1 MTTTQAIEDLE
12 ARLSHLHPEEYSPG
26 TAKIMQEEKQ
36 RILSR
41 LIELKMEEAQ
51 SWSSSDWLS
60 MIENLM
66 DDIGRYVD
74 RLVSQHKH

>member
-1 MTTTQAIEDLE
+1 MTTTQAIESLE
-12 ARLSHLHPEEYSPG
+12 ERLSHIHPEEYSPD
-26 TAKIMQEEKQ
+26 TAKIMREEKQ

-41 LIELKMEEAQ
+41 LNELKMEEAQ
-51 SWSSSDWLS
+51 SWSKSDWLA

-74 RLVSQHKH
+74 RLVTHDKH

>member
-1 MTTTQAIEDLE
+1 MSTTQAIESLE
-12 ARLSHLHPEEYSPG
+12 ERLSHMHPEEYSPE
-26 TAKIMQEEKQ
+26 TARIMREEKQ

-41 LIELKMEEAQ
+41 LNELKMEEAQ
-51 SWSSSDWLS
+51 SWSKSDWLA

-74 RLVSQHKH
+74 RLVTHEKH